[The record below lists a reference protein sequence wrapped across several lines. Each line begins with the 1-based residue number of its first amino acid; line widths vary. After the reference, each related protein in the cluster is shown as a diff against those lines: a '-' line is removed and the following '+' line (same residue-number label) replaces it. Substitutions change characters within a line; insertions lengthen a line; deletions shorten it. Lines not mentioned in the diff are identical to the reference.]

1 MSIHPS
7 IHSIIT
13 LDRVPSSSATS
24 SSSSSSCDSIYFKRN
39 APIDDDD
46 DHSRMQLTQ
55 HNLTL
60 IGHSHSLK
68 HQQQQQQKIL
78 IFSNLSSLFLLPS
91 LPLSL
96 PPPTI
101 PMQFQ
106 MQSQSPVQCT
116 GAMHKSHI
124 IISLY
129 RRRHTTSQPHLT
141 NPRPANEISRR
152 KERHIINNNN
162 NNTSIIIGQP
172 TAGWCMLSGMVC
184 AS

>member
-13 LDRVPSSSATS
+13 LDRVPSSSATSS

-91 LPLSL
+91 LP
-96 PPPTI
+96 PPTI

-129 RRRHTTSQPHLT
+129 RRRHTTSPYQSPSSERNFT
-141 NPRPANEISRR
+141 KKR
-152 KERHIINNNN
+152 KTHN
-162 NNTSIIIGQP
+162 
-172 TAGWCMLSGMVC
+172 
-184 AS
+184 